1 MNQTRCNIQNRK
13 LTNFLT
19 KQPVTVDMFPVLV
32 AMSLLLLLLLLL
44 LLVPLLLE
52 NKLIKD
58 FTLEV
63 RLVTDL
69 RAPSLKPFLALSNG
83 LPPSNE
89 FSVKEP

>member
-32 AMSLLLLLLLLL
+32 AMSLLLLL

>member
-32 AMSLLLLLLLLL
+32 AMSLLLLLL

>member
-32 AMSLLLLLLLLL
+32 AMSLLLL